1 MPTPT
6 FTRIAIIAAGVLG
19 ATGVVA
25 AAAASHTGDERILGN
40 LALIAL
46 TQAPAI
52 LALGL
57 YAPASL
63 LTRIATTCIGAGAL
77 LFSADLA
84 MRHFTG
90 TALFPMSAPI
100 GGSAMILGWAL
111 LVPAGAMRGRG

>member
-1 MPTPT
+1 MPTPI
-6 FTRIAIIAAGVLG
+6 FTRIAIVAAAILG
-19 ATGVVA
+19 ATGVIA
-25 AAAASHTGDERILGN
+25 AAGASHADDERILGN

-57 YAPASL
+57 YAPSTL

-84 MRHFTG
+84 MRHFTAAG
-90 TALFPMSAPI
+90 LFPMSAPI

-111 LVPAGAMRGRG
+111 LIPAGLMLRR

>member
-1 MPTPT
+1 MTT
-6 FTRIAIIAAGVLG
+6 FFTRIAIIAAGILG
-19 ATGVVA
+19 ATGVMA
-25 AAAASHTGDERILGN
+25 AAAASHAGDERILGN

-46 TQAPAI
+46 SQAPAV

-57 YAPASL
+57 YAQATL

-90 TALFPMSAPI
+90 HGLFPMSAPI
-100 GGSAMILGWAL
+100 GGSAMIVGWAL
-111 LVPAGAMRGRG
+111 LVPAGLMRGRG

>member
-1 MPTPT
+1 MPTPL
-6 FTRIAIIAAGVLG
+6 FTRIAIATAGILG
-19 ATGVVA
+19 ATGVIA
-25 AAAASHTGDERILGN
+25 AAAASHAGDERILGN

-57 YAPASL
+57 YAPATL
-63 LTRIATTCIGAGAL
+63 LSRIATVCIGAGAL

-84 MRHFTG
+84 VRHFTG
-90 TALFPMSAPI
+90 HGLFPMSAPI

-111 LVPAGAMRGRG
+111 LVPAAVLLRR

>member
-1 MPTPT
+1 MPTPI
-6 FTRIAIIAAGVLG
+6 FTRIAIVAAAILG
-19 ATGVVA
+19 ATGVIA
-25 AAAASHTGDERILGN
+25 AAGASHAGDERILSN

-46 TQAPAI
+46 TQAPAV

-57 YAPASL
+57 YAPATL

-84 MRHFTG
+84 MRHFTAAG
-90 TALFPMSAPI
+90 LFPMSAPI

-111 LVPAGAMRGRG
+111 LVPAGVTLRR